1 MLFFERLE
9 GKDPLLAFQVRCG
22 QQKKEVRLLEA
33 VLSEKELLI
42 FDGIEWLLSYP
53 SNKGQWMIFIEE
65 DLEKVRGVLDHLI
78 FLELV
83 EDKQAAI
90 VHRMKLPF
98 FIGGKELD
106 FFSNAHSKLFIEFVQ
121 EVISFESI
129 YREGLDRGISHFQ
142 NVFESLVTLPKLTL
156 LSSLKGNFEKPWLIV
171 GGAPLTL
178 QEQLWIQEAKDT
190 HWICA
195 AGSSAKNLLDVGIE
209 PDFATFVDPQPN
221 LQNYRANKIPT
232 FFQLRGKTEYLLT
245 QEGPL
250 IWSGENGLYPLEK
263 ELCLMAGLDV
273 FVLEGGYDTFN
284 FAVAIAIFLK
294 AYSIES
300 IGFSSGRDTMNDLLS
315 RIHVNKFDIKPYQP
329 SKSGE
334 KITKNWSG
342 KQLELDQKEVLAFC
356 KKILS
361 AEDEIDF
368 ERLGLLD
375 GYLRRIRFF
384 VGKED
389 VDLSLLKKLVEN
401 IVGQQEKK
409 VERLEG
415 SVKSLVKCTT

>member
-9 GKDPLLAFQVRCG
+9 DKDPLLAFQVRCG
-22 QQKKEVRLLEA
+22 QQKKKVEFLEA
-33 VLSEKELLI
+33 VFSKKELLI
-42 FDGIEWLLSYP
+42 FDGIEWLLSYKTH
-53 SNKGQWMIFIEE
+53 KGQWMIFIEE
-65 DLEKVRGVLDHLI
+65 DLEKVRGVLDHPI

-90 VHRMKLPF
+90 VHCMKLPF

-106 FFSNAHSKLFIEFVQ
+106 VFSNSHTKLFMEFVQ
-121 EVISFESI
+121 EAISFESI
-129 YREGLDRGISHFQ
+129 YREGLDQGISHFR
-142 NVFESLVTLPKLTL
+142 NVFESLLTLPKITL
-156 LSSLKGNFEKPWLIV
+156 LSSLKGDFEKPWLIV
-171 GGAPLTL
+171 GGAPLTS

-195 AGSSAKNLLDVGIE
+195 AGSGTKNLLDIGIE
-209 PDFATFVDPQPN
+209 PDFATFVDPQTD
-221 LQNYRANKIPT
+221 LQNYRANKVPT
-232 FFQLRGKTEYLLT
+232 FFQLRGKTEYLSR

-263 ELCLMAGLDV
+263 ELCLMAGLEV

-284 FAVAIAIFLK
+284 FAVAIATFLK
-294 AYSIES
+294 ARSIES
-300 IGFSSGRDTMNDLLS
+300 IGFSSGRDTINDLLS
-315 RIHVNKFDIKPYQP
+315 RIQLSKLDIKPYRP
-329 SKSGE
+329 SPNKE
-334 KITKNWSG
+334 KIAKNWSG
-342 KQLELDQKEVLAFC
+342 KQIELDQKQVLAFC

-375 GYLRRIRFF
+375 GYLDRIRFF
-384 VGKED
+384 AGRED
-389 VDLSLLKKLVEN
+389 VDLSLLKKVVEN
-401 IVGQQEKK
+401 AVAQQEKK
-409 VERLEG
+409 VERFEG